1 MIESFWKKH
10 WFEMLVGISG
20 TIMAI
25 VFMFVEDAD
34 FAVLAYSILSVI
46 WFGSAYIGYNRDC
59 IKALA
64 KRVADLEASAITDI
78 EEESPNYYMV
88 KRRLGP
94 DKEEEK

>member
-1 MIESFWKKH
+1 MIGSFWKKY
-10 WFEMLVGISG
+10 WFGMLVGISC

-34 FAVLAYSILSVI
+34 FAVLGFSVVSAI
-46 WFGSAYIGYNRDC
+46 WFGGAYIGYNRDC

-64 KRVADLEASAITDI
+64 KRVADLEANAITDI

-88 KRRLGP
+88 KRRLGT
-94 DKEEEK
+94 DKEEKY